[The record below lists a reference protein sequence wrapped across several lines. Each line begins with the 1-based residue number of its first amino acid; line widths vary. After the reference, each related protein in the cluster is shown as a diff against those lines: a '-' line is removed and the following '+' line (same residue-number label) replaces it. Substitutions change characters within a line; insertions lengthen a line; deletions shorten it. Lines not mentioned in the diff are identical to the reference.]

1 MTTTGAKV
9 RLEAD
14 VVFFDIEGMGHAWP
28 VHESKGPGAGYTAE
42 YGEVDYIEEALLFFS
57 DHPMP

>member
-1 MTTTGAKV
+1 M
-9 RLEAD
+9 
-14 VVFFDIEGMGHAWP
+14 FYDIEGMGHAWP

-42 YGEVDYIEEALLFFS
+42 YEEVDYLEEALLFFS